1 MAQAPPKLRRIG
13 LKYIVL
19 SYLVL
24 KDPPKE
30 LGKSKP
36 LSLVTTPSWLMVSV
50 CKLLRLVW
58 NDVDC
63 WTFFSTNKYFT
74 LGS

>member
-24 KDPPKE
+24 KDPPEGTRQHKQI
-30 LGKSKP
+30 
-36 LSLVTTPSWLMVSV
+36 SL
-50 CKLLRLVW
+50 
-58 NDVDC
+58 
-63 WTFFSTNKYFT
+63 
-74 LGS
+74 